1 MEVTPFSEGLG
12 GVAIVDVLVAVDC
25 RGAAGAT
32 INGLP
37 PCKVQRLVEYDHI
50 IRHTMNSGY
59 CSYFNGKMSRN
70 WIKISNQFE

>member
-12 GVAIVDVLVAVDC
+12 GVAIVDVLVVVDDC

-37 PCKVQRLVEYDHI
+37 PSKVQRLVEYDHI
-50 IRHTMNSGY
+50 I
-59 CSYFNGKMSRN
+59 
-70 WIKISNQFE
+70 